1 MSEQNYT
8 KTILVSAFQDEFLLE
23 ILARL
28 HISKNTKHTGSDS
41 ISKIQNF
48 NLKQTEV
55 FEDQNSILRQTGLFQ
70 RSGTPIRNR
79 PKSETP
85 FQGRPLSPELHFKVW
100 NSTLRRTT
108 NLEADRYFKV
118 QKSFIG
124 ELLSGTSFRG
134 RLLSKKNNFFYFN
147 FTIVF
152 RRVWNLEVDQYF
164 KGLEVLYRRTTVWKK
179 WTELFQRSRTQSRP
193 KIKKLFFI
201 LH

>member
-28 HISKNTKHTGSDS
+28 H

-108 NLEADRYFKV
+108 GPEFRGGPGLE
-118 QKSFIG
+118 
-124 ELLSGTSFRG
+124 FRG
-134 RLLSKKNNFFYFN
+134 RP
-147 FTIVF
+147 VF
-152 RRVWNLEVDQYF
+152 QRSGKSGPSYF
-164 KGLEVLYRRTTVWKK
+164 KGPELKADRR
-179 WTELFQRSRTQSRP
+179 
-193 KIKKLFFI
+193 
-201 LH
+201 